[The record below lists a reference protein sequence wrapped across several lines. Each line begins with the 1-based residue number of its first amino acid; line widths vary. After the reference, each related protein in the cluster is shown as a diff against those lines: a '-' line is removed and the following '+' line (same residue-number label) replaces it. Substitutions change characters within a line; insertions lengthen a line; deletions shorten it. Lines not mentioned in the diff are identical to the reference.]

1 MYNGMRTYAEEA
13 LGSATMCPQNVIS
26 HIPLVLE
33 YSDCI
38 EKLTEDYPDLCF
50 VAKKAENGEIV
61 FELKDYAVPEVSL
74 THVMSMLLRYIF
86 GFITKKY
93 PENVKHTVVSVPP
106 GVSPAAAR
114 QVADAA
120 LLAGFEDVKV
130 VTTDLAQAFNYCF
143 RLHNAVEP
151 LEGEHNV
158 VFMDCGCTFSN
169 MYKVRLTPEKC
180 EVVKSVNKK
189 VGAKDVDVSLY
200 RFFAQKLQTD
210 RNGQRIEENAIAKQ
224 TKKAFR
230 LMNGCCALKKMLSAA
245 NRAVNNVDALD
256 RGNDYTLSLTRAE
269 FESICAP
276 QIQQVTELVDAFL
289 KDDAEPIEA
298 IEMVGGGSRIPFV
311 KRIVEERTKSPLRYT
326 VDSASCIAKGC
337 ALLGVYEEIKEKSA
351 MHDVPFVELAP
362 RDEASYAAMEA
373 CEAKLRALDSEHEK
387 KAEAHNKL
395 EGLIDQMWRELDSED
410 KALLDEAALS
420 PVLRA
425 ESAWLMDNEETVDA
439 AGLEKEF
446 AEFKAKLETQFA
458 AFFEAKEKRRIAVEK
473 ALEEESKKRVDNT
486 DKDDVKLPF
495 KTRMS
500 RVEANK
506 KEATELFKD
515 KNFVMA
521 IQHYKRALSHC
532 YKFFDLSP
540 QQKEEVKALQATL
553 NVNCAICYMKLE
565 QWDKVIEHCSTVLKE
580 DATNRK
586 ALFRRADAYNHV
598 RDIEKCSQD
607 LKQLLVIMPDDAG
620 VRRLKAEN
628 DRQIKELQERRKRMA
643 KKMFGA

>member
-1 MYNGMRTYAEEA
+1 M
-13 LGSATMCPQNVIS
+13 
-26 HIPLVLE
+26 
-33 YSDCI
+33 
-38 EKLTEDYPDLCF
+38 
-50 VAKKAENGEIV
+50 
-61 FELKDYAVPEVSL
+61 
-74 THVMSMLLRYIF
+74 
-86 GFITKKY
+86 
-93 PENVKHTVVSVPP
+93 
-106 GVSPAAAR
+106 
-114 QVADAA
+114 
-120 LLAGFEDVKV
+120 
-130 VTTDLAQAFNYCF
+130 
-143 RLHNAVEP
+143 EP

-351 MHDVPFVELAP
+351 MHDVPFMELAP

-395 EGLIDQMWRELDSED
+395 EG
-410 KALLDEAALS
+410 
-420 PVLRA
+420 
-425 ESAWLMDNEETVDA
+425 
-439 AGLEKEF
+439 
-446 AEFKAKLETQFA
+446 
-458 AFFEAKEKRRIAVEK
+458 
-473 ALEEESKKRVDNT
+473 
-486 DKDDVKLPF
+486 
-495 KTRMS
+495 
-500 RVEANK
+500 
-506 KEATELFKD
+506 
-515 KNFVMA
+515 
-521 IQHYKRALSHC
+521 
-532 YKFFDLSP
+532 
-540 QQKEEVKALQATL
+540 
-553 NVNCAICYMKLE
+553 
-565 QWDKVIEHCSTVLKE
+565 
-580 DATNRK
+580 
-586 ALFRRADAYNHV
+586 
-598 RDIEKCSQD
+598 
-607 LKQLLVIMPDDAG
+607 
-620 VRRLKAEN
+620 
-628 DRQIKELQERRKRMA
+628 
-643 KKMFGA
+643 